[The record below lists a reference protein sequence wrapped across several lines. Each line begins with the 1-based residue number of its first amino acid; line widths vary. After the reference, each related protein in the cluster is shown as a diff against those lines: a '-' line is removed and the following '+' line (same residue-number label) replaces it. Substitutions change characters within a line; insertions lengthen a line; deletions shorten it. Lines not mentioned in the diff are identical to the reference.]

1 MTCYPTTLLFYETMV
16 TMAPDLP
23 QLAFYKIGLL
33 YHPKLAASRV
43 MAAEMLEFIEGLGA
57 SAWVSSSWS
66 EEAIKDRL
74 DDLDLLITL
83 GGDGSLLRAARM
95 TASRSIPILGINM
108 GRLGF
113 LAEVQPAEWPDRIR
127 QTLLGNCWIEE
138 RMLLRAEH
146 YQADQVINT
155 YEALNE
161 VVIGRGKFARVIRL
175 HTDIDGVFLTTYTA
189 DGLILATATGSTA
202 YALAAGGPIL
212 PPELENFLLVP
223 LAPHLS
229 LERAI
234 VLSRGVTVSV
244 QISTDH
250 TAILTVDGQFE
261 VELANQDRMVMQAS
275 PAVARFVRLQD
286 KNYFYRT
293 LMQRLGWPQTKK

>member
-1 MTCYPTTLLFYETMV
+1 MTVSMTLN
-16 TMAPDLP
+16 PH
-23 QLAFYKIGLL
+23 QLAFCKIGLL
-33 YHPKLAASRV
+33 YHPKLAESRV

-66 EEAIKDRL
+66 EESIKDRL
-74 DDLDLLITL
+74 NDLDLLITL
-83 GGDGSLLRAARM
+83 GGDGSLLRAARL
-95 TASRSIPILGINM
+95 TAARAIPILGVNM

-138 RMLLRAEH
+138 RMLVRAEH
-146 YQADQVINT
+146 HHGDEVVNT

-161 VVIGRGKFARVIRL
+161 IVIGRGKFARVVRL

-189 DGLILATATGSTA
+189 DGVIVATATGSTA

-234 VLSRGVTVSV
+234 VLSKGVTVSV

-261 VELANQDRMVMQAS
+261 VELADQDKIVMCAS
-275 PAVARFVRLQD
+275 PAVARFVRLQE

-293 LMQRLGWPQTKK
+293 LMQRLGWPQIKK

>member
-1 MTCYPTTLLFYETMV
+1 MTTPS
-16 TMAPDLP
+16 DSP
-23 QLAFYKIGLL
+23 QLTFHNVGLL
-33 YHPKLAASRV
+33 YHPKLAESRV

-57 SAWVSSSWS
+57 SAWVSSSWD
-66 EEAIKDRL
+66 EADIKERM

-83 GGDGSLLRAARM
+83 GGDGSLLRAARI
-95 TASRSIPILGINM
+95 TAHRAIPILGINM

-113 LAEVQPAEWPDRIR
+113 LAEVQPAEWPERIR
-127 QTLLGNCWIEE
+127 QTLLGDCWIEE

-146 YQADQVINT
+146 YHEDQVVNT

-161 VVIGRGKFARVIRL
+161 VVIGRGQFARVVRL
-175 HTDIDGVFLTTYTA
+175 HTEIDGVFLTTYTA
-189 DGLILATATGSTA
+189 DGVIVATATGSTA

-234 VLSRGVTVSV
+234 VLSKGVTVSV
-244 QISTDH
+244 QISTDY
-250 TAILTVDGQFE
+250 TAVLTVDGQFE
-261 VELANQDRMVMQAS
+261 MELANQDKVVMRAS

-293 LMQRLGWPQTKK
+293 LMQRLGWPQKRK